1 MRAIARA
8 DFHQIAMSSILTAKD
23 EDSIAFTIHEALASK
38 AKSLNLAGTD
48 VEELSIGE
56 TMDCYKLAGR

>member
-1 MRAIARA
+1 
-8 DFHQIAMSSILTAKD
+8 MSSILTAKD

-56 TMDCYKLAGR
+56 TLDCYKLAGR